1 MRPDAGCCEEDG
13 AWDDDAGKQVVVHGQ
28 NVGAGPRVQ
37 EPDTAKHSS
46 QILSQMMEKKP
57 IFKASLKSLFF

>member
-13 AWDDDAGKQVVVHGQ
+13 AGDDDACEQVVVHGQ
-28 NVGAGPRVQ
+28 DVGAGPRVQ

-57 IFKASLKSLFF
+57 ILKASLKSLFF